1 MASDKG
7 QAPSKAGQYD
17 LNQTLNYLGINN
29 LEDLNKLVD
38 QRKQEQQAPNE
49 IGRYEKAVRDPLTL
63 SRIGIPPVVEPT
75 PVKPKGEVKEN
86 HTVKESFLNAL
97 KSAENSIKAGYDK
110 ATGLWFPHKSVEGGE
125 DTIGYGSKLNKN
137 LVIDGQKVNP
147 YKGLTQDQV
156 EKLFALEVDK
166 HLNLAKNQFNKFSG
180 TGFKFEQLDPRYQKV
195 LANIAYNSGTL
206 VNKNGQW
213 GWPKL
218 LKAIIKGDDQAVRK
232 EMVTSYIDPKKGKVK
247 LEARAQQIA
256 DALGIGKDI

>member
-7 QAPSKAGQYD
+7 YD

-38 QRKQEQQAPNE
+38 QRKQEQ
-49 IGRYEKAVRDPLTL
+49 YEKAVRDPLTL